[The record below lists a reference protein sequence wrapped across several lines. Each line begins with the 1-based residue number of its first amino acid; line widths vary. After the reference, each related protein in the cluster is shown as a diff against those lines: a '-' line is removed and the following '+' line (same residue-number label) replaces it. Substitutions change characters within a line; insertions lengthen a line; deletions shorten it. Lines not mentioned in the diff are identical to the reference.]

1 MSLPLA
7 HFCPFRTDWQIARY
21 PQPGQPPRRRDGHP
35 ERAPAPVRDAIVV
48 FESEKLT
55 DDEIFAAAVLA
66 KALLALGKAED
77 AEKELAPVSTI
88 MNKSHYRNITFK
100 IRIIAAQVRA
110 ELGKT
115 AEEGANLEGILS
127 EARRLGFVGQQLEA
141 RLPLSV
147 IELKSGKTAAGRARL
162 AALEKDARSKG
173 FLLVAKKAAIR
184 PSSR

>member
-1 MSLPLA
+1 MSLGELSVEE
-7 HFCPFRTDWQIARY
+7 
-21 PQPGQPPRRRDGHP
+21 GHA

-48 FESEKLT
+48 FESEKLI
-55 DDEIFAAAVLA
+55 DDEIFSAAVLA

-77 AEKELAPVSTI
+77 AEKELARVSTI

-115 AEEGANLEGILS
+115 ADASTSLEAILS
-127 EARRLGFVGQQLEA
+127 EAGKLGFVGQQLDA
-141 RLPLSV
+141 RLALGV
-147 IELKSGKTAAGRARL
+147 IELKSGKMAAGRARL

-173 FLLVAKKAAIR
+173 FLLVAQKAAAIR
-184 PSSR
+184 TPSRS